1 MSVSFTFVNQ
11 ILDVGV
17 ARLISAQESV
27 LSGYSHAV
35 QVLTKSEIIDK
46 DSDSLMASCS
56 LPGRQNW
63 ESIGKLGVRNQ
74 DIGSSP
80 NVLSLLHKYWLTL
93 NLSASVL
100 FL

>member
-11 ILDVGV
+11 TLDVGV

-56 LPGRQNW
+56 FPGRDSRTERVLANW
-63 ESIGKLGVRNQ
+63 E
-74 DIGSSP
+74 
-80 NVLSLLHKYWLTL
+80 
-93 NLSASVL
+93 
-100 FL
+100 